1 MVTILLT
8 GACLLGANGLENSF
22 RHTLVCGSGVAPITQ
37 RAAVDVGTYEV
48 ANLALARSL
57 PLPTTT
63 KAVQIVHEPYRRCG
77 DARLDSDVVGVRS
90 TFVVALPAQPD
101 RCTFMT
107 SLESDLTGSGW
118 SVHEPATAEV
128 DERGYVPLMTAERA
142 HQLLDLSIDGS
153 GAYLGVVADYD
164 APGDQDL
171 TKGMP
176 STACA

>member
-8 GACLLGANGLENSF
+8 GACLFGASRLENSF
-22 RHTLVCGSGVAPITQ
+22 RHTLVCGPGVTPITQ
-37 RAAVDVGTYEV
+37 RAAVDVGAYEV

-57 PLPTTT
+57 PLPTT
-63 KAVQIVHEPYRRCG
+63 KAVQITHEPYRRCE

-90 TFVVALPAQPD
+90 TFVVALPVQSD

-107 SLESDLTGSGW
+107 SLESDLAGSGW
-118 SVHEPATAEV
+118 SVHAPATSEV
-128 DERGYVPLMTAERA
+128 DERGYVPLMTAERS
-142 HQLLDLSIDGS
+142 HQLFDLSIDGS
-153 GAYLGVVADYD
+153 GTYLGVVADYD
-164 APGDQDL
+164 APGDQEL